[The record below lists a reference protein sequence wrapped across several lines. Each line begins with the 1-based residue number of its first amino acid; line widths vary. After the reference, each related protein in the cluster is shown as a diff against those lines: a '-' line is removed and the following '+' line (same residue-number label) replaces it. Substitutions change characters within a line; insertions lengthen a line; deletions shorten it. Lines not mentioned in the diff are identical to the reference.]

1 MGGTGA
7 GLIWLLLECFYLL
20 REEVGKGVQME
31 HPLLCFCF
39 LLAIGEHLLRVSTPP
54 TTHTILSYDTYYV
67 YPSLLEPYDH
77 RLPSNARA
85 ECLWSSSSPT
95 NPSVAAM
102 GVMWRGQSWDIP
114 TIILITI
121 INPMAFYDL

>member
-1 MGGTGA
+1 MLLSPKGRSRERCSDGTSA
-7 GLIWLLLECFYLL
+7 SLLLLFT
-20 REEVGKGVQME
+20 
-31 HPLLCFCF
+31 
-39 LLAIGEHLLRVSTPP
+39 AIGEHLLRVSTPP

-121 INPMAFYDL
+121 INPIAFYDL